1 MRTLRLL
8 GPCGQGIATRYDQRV
23 RNFLSVVAIAIIAV
37 FWICMCLERKRL
49 LRPSVK
55 ILVLQT
61 WHDAHPYALM
71 GGSVAA
77 ALNELGADAQVAK
90 IDPERAVEG
99 LLTAIGAFSPD
110 VVFSFSSI
118 LAKLELEDG
127 KSVYDLLNITYV
139 GWHFDHPI
147 YVADNIS
154 RGQVNKIAVV
164 SNPAHA
170 DFWNFAGWGGE
181 TWIAPAAADPPA
193 TPPSPFRGRPIP
205 ILVVAACKAEPHPV
219 WRDLPFS
226 PVRSLMEAM
235 VARLI
240 DDRDADVLSALFT
253 SAAELS
259 LAPVLTDQLLEILR
273 ACLTF
278 VRHHDRMAAIR
289 ALVSANLPLTLIG
302 QGWQDHFGARHDVTY
317 LDDQPFDQLPRWYDQ
332 AKVCINL
339 NAAHGG
345 SERAFAAMLAG
356 AAVVSDYSP
365 VFSRLG
371 LSNAAIRVHDRG
383 ARLNIVEVVSELASS
398 HAGEA
403 CARQG
408 HAAATG
414 AHTWRHR
421 LQPLLAHLHWRSA
434 ALKPTDGRPG

>member
-1 MRTLRLL
+1 M
-8 GPCGQGIATRYDQRV
+8 
-23 RNFLSVVAIAIIAV
+23 
-37 FWICMCLERKRL
+37 
-49 LRPSVK
+49 K

-77 ALNELGADAQVAK
+77 ALVELGAEAHVAK

-127 KSVYDLLNITYV
+127 QSVYDLLNITYV
-139 GWHFDHPI
+139 AWHFDHPV

-154 RGQVNKIAVV
+154 RGHADKIAVV

-170 DFWNFAGWGGE
+170 EFWNFAGWGGE

-193 TPPSPFRGRPIP
+193 SPPSRFRDRPIP
-205 ILVVAACKAEPHPV
+205 ILVVAACRGEPDPI
-219 WRDLPFS
+219 WRDLPPS
-226 PVRSLMEAM
+226 HVRSLMEAM

-240 DDRDADVLSALFT
+240 DDREADVLSALFS
-253 SAAELS
+253 SAADLS

-278 VRHHDRMAAIR
+278 VRLHDRMAAIR
-289 ALVSANLPLTLIG
+289 ALVSADLPLTLIG
-302 QGWQDHFGARHDVTY
+302 QGWKGHFGERHGVTY
-317 LDDQPFDQLPRWYDQ
+317 LDDQPFDLLPRWYDQ

-365 VFSRLG
+365 VFSRVG
-371 LSNAAIRVHDRG
+371 LSDAAIRFHDRG
-383 ARLNIVEVVSELASS
+383 ARLNIVEVVTELVTSDA
-398 HAGEA
+398 AEA
-403 CARQG
+403 CARNG
-408 HAAATG
+408 HAEASA

-421 LQPLLAHLHWRSA
+421 LQPLLAHLYTRRK
-434 ALKPTDGRPG
+434 ALSPIGGRPD